1 MTKTPT
7 TAKFQ
12 SLHDSYVDCLEY
24 LATYGVESLKDKELL
39 AARKLAL
46 LAEEYIEVISSDD
59 PNYDM
64 VKGDDDYEEEL

>member
-1 MTKTPT
+1 MSKITT

-12 SLHDSYVDCLEY
+12 LLHDSYVDCLEY

-59 PNYDM
+59 PNYDR

>member
-1 MTKTPT
+1 MSKT

-12 SLHDSYVDCLEY
+12 SLHDDYVDCLEY
-24 LATYGVESLKDKELL
+24 LATYGVGSLKDKELL

-59 PNYDM
+59 PNYDIETEET
-64 VKGDDDYEEEL
+64 EEEY